1 MDGRSHV
8 RNPKHASAN
17 RRDAS
22 PARETANGLSAVV
35 LANGIGQHSYRNTR
49 AYSVGHCGGR
59 ERARGID
66 ECASAGAPGLPVGGS
81 AVVRYG
87 GGRGIPSE
95 ETTRRGGGAYPSPRR
110 YRGREPACARECSRR
125 RRRRRRRNPYKR
137 DIARARSV
145 GRSVGLSVSQSA
157 SELRRVHTRVSTK
170 RVVFFRRRRRRRR
183 RRRNILHRRV
193 TILQTENNFDANAI
207 RYCFRPSTFRPPKTI
222 PTAARGQTKTIHVR
236 PPSSR
241 RLVRG
246 RIAGTAAAV
255 VMTASAADR
264 PVTGDDGTTGRRD
277 HRTPRTARSSGTFRS
292 RRCCH

>member
-1 MDGRSHV
+1 M
-8 RNPKHASAN
+8 SA
-17 RRDAS
+17 
-22 PARETANGLSAVV
+22 
-35 LANGIGQHSYRNTR
+35 
-49 AYSVGHCGGR
+49 
-59 ERARGID
+59 RAR
-66 ECASAGAPGLPVGGS
+66 ARPVYPSAGRRSSGMGEGEGS
-81 AVVRYG
+81 RA
-87 GGRGIPSE
+87 
-95 ETTRRGGGAYPSPRR
+95 RRRRAGGGAYPSPRR

-170 RVVFFRRRRRRRR
+170 RVVFFRCRRRRRR

-292 RRCCH
+292 RRCCHWHCCEPVSIRIIYDINYLYATLLSP